1 MALKSAT
8 HFDEQHR
15 QTVMVLA
22 TLRAVAA
29 SCTSATRLL
38 GNIRCDDIMRAVDAL
53 MPLDEFWPGETQ
65 DIKPNHIYMRHD
77 WRDGAPVDEVMMGVF
92 ACSLHHQRDA
102 NLAGPLNAG
111 EVQDAVY
118 HVLTG
123 RDLSA
128 DREPEE
134 DRELSSP

>member
-1 MALKSAT
+1 MALASAT
-8 HFDEQHR
+8 HFNEQHR

-29 SCTSATRLL
+29 SCTPATRLL

-65 DIKPNHIYMRHD
+65 DINPAHIYMRQD
-77 WRDGAPVDEVMMGVF
+77 WRDGVPVDEVMMGVF
-92 ACSLHHQRDA
+92 TCSLHHQRDA

-111 EVQDAVY
+111 EVQDACY

-123 RDLSA
+123 RDLTA
-128 DREPEE
+128 DKTPAESPEPE
-134 DRELSSP
+134 